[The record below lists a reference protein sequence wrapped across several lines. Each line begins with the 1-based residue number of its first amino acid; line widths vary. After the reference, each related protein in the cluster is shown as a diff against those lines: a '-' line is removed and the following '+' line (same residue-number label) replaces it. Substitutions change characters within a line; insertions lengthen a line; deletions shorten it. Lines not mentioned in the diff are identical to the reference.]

1 MSWKA
6 TSWAKDVLTCPN
18 GQKITRS
25 EKLLL
30 MVMADQHTTHQEMV
44 FVSQKNLSIESILSV
59 RHLRR
64 TLDSLEKKGV
74 IKTETGLGRGNL
86 SGYSFPQLRKIKE
99 DMASPFSED
108 KSGHLNTEK
117 RTFEHGKEDIPRHT
131 LSKEVE
137 QESETRE
144 VEYIAKSN
152 SASSPVGGTPFY
164 DFKTA
169 RSLYPRHRW
178 NEKKAR
184 IAWDEIHP
192 NQNEANKIV
201 ACLSDL
207 VVSRRWT
214 QDHGEHVPWASTFF
228 SGRQWNVEDFIQRNH
243 RSECEQMLA
252 SFIEISGVDPVF
264 HKLTDGRY
272 IMLSKRWDDALE
284 KASGHTPEN
293 AMKMIRGA
301 ITAYCENHDA
311 KKFKSLMSPEKI
323 FESTETFERWI
334 AEACRED

>member
-1 MSWKA
+1 MESKGLI
-6 TSWAKDVLTCPN
+6 K
-18 GQKITRS
+18 S
-25 EKLLL
+25 E
-30 MVMADQHTTHQEMV
+30 
-44 FVSQKNLSIESILSV
+44 N
-59 RHLRR
+59 
-64 TLDSLEKKGV
+64 
-74 IKTETGLGRGNL
+74 GLGRGKL
-86 SGYSFPQLRKIKE
+86 TGYSFPWIEPKKGVNFTPLISQKGDI
-99 DMASPFSED
+99 
-108 KSGHLNTEK
+108 SGAEK
-117 RTFEHGKEDIPRHT
+117 VTFENVKGDISSRQH
-131 LSKEVE
+131 SKEVE

-311 KKFKSLMSPEKI
+311 KKLKSLMSPEKI